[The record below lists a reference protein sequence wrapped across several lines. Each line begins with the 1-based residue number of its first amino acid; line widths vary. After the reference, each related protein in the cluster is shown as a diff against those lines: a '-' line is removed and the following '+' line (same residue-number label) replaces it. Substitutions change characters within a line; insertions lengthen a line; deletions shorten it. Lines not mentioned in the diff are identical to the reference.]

1 MGARIKRVRTWL
13 VKKSTPLSL
22 LPPYKMALLSAAP
35 RVLRLPRR
43 LPLRASLPPLRTLA
57 TPAAQKVPV
66 SLIAALRKQH
76 PVPLAQARE
85 ALERSNLDLAAAL
98 DYLRTST
105 SASAEKKAAKVSG
118 RDTNEGLIAIS
129 LLGGKRVGMI
139 HLACETDFVARNQ
152 VFLDTARGVAE
163 TTAFLDV
170 PGDHEKPQITSSPYV
185 FDPILDFPTESLL
198 SAPLIS
204 LPAADTADGSL
215 SPLPTSEPTTIKQSL
230 LSSLAQTGENLKLLR
245 AVSFAAPFPSTPD
258 VRFVPGG
265 YAHGGLTDKEGK
277 VGGIVV
283 LSVTSADP
291 EKPIA
296 SIIHGPGGDDLEK
309 AAESLARTVARQI
322 VGFPTKVIDRGD
334 RAVEDEEVLME
345 QPFMMFNGDSRS
357 VRDVL
362 AEWGKERGVVL
373 KVVGMRRWAVGD
385 ETEIK
390 EKETEA

>member
-1 MGARIKRVRTWL
+1 MVF
-13 VKKSTPLSL
+13 
-22 LPPYKMALLSAAP
+22 LSAAP
-35 RVLRLPRR
+35 RALRLPHR
-43 LPLRASLPPLRTLA
+43 LPLRASLPPLRSLA
-57 TPAAQKVPV
+57 TPAAAPQKVPV

-170 PGDHEKPQITSSPYV
+170 PGDHETPQITSSSYLS
-185 FDPILDFPTESLL
+185 DPILDFPTESLL

-204 LPAADTADGSL
+204 LPAAGTTDGSL
-215 SPLPTSEPTTIKQSL
+215 SPLPTSEPTTVKQSL

-283 LSVTSADP
+283 LSVTSADA

-309 AAESLARTVARQI
+309 STESLARTVARQV

-373 KVVGMRRWAVGD
+373 KVIGMRRWAVGD
-385 ETEIK
+385 EIEIT